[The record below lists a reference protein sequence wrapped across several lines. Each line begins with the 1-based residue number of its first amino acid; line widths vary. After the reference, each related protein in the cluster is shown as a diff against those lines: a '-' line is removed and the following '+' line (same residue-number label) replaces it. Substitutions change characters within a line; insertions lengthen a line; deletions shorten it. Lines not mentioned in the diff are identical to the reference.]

1 MINNKED
8 LVINKLTKEE
18 LISVYTTHSVRHFP
32 ADERKPV
39 SSISRMT
46 EEGRYAGYGLYREK
60 DAELLC
66 YAFFTVLPGCRNILL
81 DYFAVMEQY
90 RSEGIGS
97 YFLERMKYS
106 ITDCDGI
113 LIETENPDYAR
124 DESERIIRNKRISFY
139 ERNGAYFADILAKI
153 FGVHYKI
160 LFLPVLQSPAP
171 ETLLSDFDAIYRY
184 MVPQEYYVTHIHIS
198 AS

>member
-46 EEGRYAGYGLYREK
+46 EEGRYAGYGLYRGK

-66 YAFFTVLPGCRNILL
+66 YAFFTVMPGCRTILL

-97 YFLERMKYS
+97 YFLERMKHS
-106 ITDCDGI
+106 LTDCDGI
-113 LIETENPDYAR
+113 LIETENPDYAK

-139 ERNGAYFADILAKI
+139 EGNGAYFTDITAKI

-160 LFLPVLQSPAP
+160 LFLPVLQSPAQ

-184 MVPQEYYVTHIHIS
+184 MVPQKYYAAHIHIS